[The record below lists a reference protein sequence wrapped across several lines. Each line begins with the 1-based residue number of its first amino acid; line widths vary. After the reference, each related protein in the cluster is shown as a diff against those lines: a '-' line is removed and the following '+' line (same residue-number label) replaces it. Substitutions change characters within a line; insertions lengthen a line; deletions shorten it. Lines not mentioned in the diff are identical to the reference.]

1 MQTLLLK
8 VEDSAMDKVMFL
20 LEHLK
25 DVVKTE
31 KYTSLEDEL
40 LMDLEGLKAN
50 TSKTTP
56 INDIKT
62 HINNLRNEA

>member
-50 TSKTTP
+50 TSKSNT
-56 INDIKT
+56 
-62 HINNLRNEA
+62 

>member
-1 MQTLLLK
+1 MHTLLLK

-40 LMDLEGLKAN
+40 LEDLEGIKAKTLK
-50 TSKTTP
+50 TQP
-56 INDIKT
+56 INDIKS
-62 HINNLRNEA
+62 HIDSLRNEA

>member
-8 VEDSAMDKVMFL
+8 VEDSAMDKVMWM

-31 KYTSLEDEL
+31 KFTTLEDEL
-40 LMDLEGLKAN
+40 LEDLDALKCGTLN
-50 TSKTTP
+50 TKP
-56 INDIKT
+56 IENIES
-62 HINNLRNEA
+62 HIAKLRK

>member
-31 KYTSLEDEL
+31 KYTSFQVKRKV
-40 LMDLEGLKAN
+40 DLIIRDVAGLDPDYVIMQI
-50 TSKTTP
+50 SKP
-56 INDIKT
+56 
-62 HINNLRNEA
+62 L